1 MANDISNA
9 TAAFAVAMKSHEFV
23 AKKLAAE
30 AEAAKR
36 FKNGY
41 SKLETGQVA
50 DGSMPASQVTEDLEE
65 DAIDPTD
72 AQGSSHAPD
81 PPFMSS
87 SANIFI
93 PSLYAQF
100 PLRAQIRHNM
110 RRPL

>member
-36 FKNGY
+36 LKKA
-41 SKLETGQVA
+41 KLETAPVA
-50 DGSMPASQVTEDLEE
+50 DGSMPASQVTEDLEK
-65 DAIDPTD
+65 DAIDPRD
-72 AQGSSHAPD
+72 VQGTSHAPD

-110 RRPL
+110 